1 MYKLIVI
8 LGLLFASFA
17 NAQTKPSP
25 AGKKPAAKLT
35 NQELARRDSLKKDSL
50 AKEEKPMKLPRQFM
64 VYTKHAKAKPERTKL
79 CVNLVC
85 KDTVLNYC
93 MNDSLC
99 LDPETSKVLF
109 EKRNGD
115 TLYVLVFVE
124 AFTKIDASNDDG
136 RCNGGRETKLLFA
149 KWNTK
154 TNQAKW
160 KQRNISSCRKG
171 IDNMT
176 KESVADWDGSAPML
190 LSYHRGQNFYEVKF
204 DPEQYKLGF
213 QSMNNATESETK

>member
-1 MYKLIVI
+1 MYKFILIM
-8 LGLLFASFA
+8 GLLFASFA
-17 NAQTKPSP
+17 NAQTKPAP
-25 AGKKPAAKLT
+25 GGKKPVGKQP
-35 NQELARRDSLKKDSL
+35 NKEELARRDSLRQDSL
-50 AKEEKPMKLPRQFM
+50 KKEEVTVKLPRQFM
-64 VYTKHAKAKPERTKL
+64 AYTKHARSKTERTKL
-79 CVNLVC
+79 CINLVC

-99 LDPETSKVLF
+99 KDPEVSKVLF

-124 AFTKIDASNDDG
+124 AFTKIDATNDDG
-136 RCNGGRETKLLFA
+136 RCSAGRETKLLFA

-160 KQRNISSCRKG
+160 KQRNISSCLKG

-176 KESVADWDGSAPML
+176 KDNVADWDQTSPLM
-190 LSYHRGQNFYEVKF
+190 LSYHRGLNFYEDRF
-204 DPEQYKLGF
+204 DPEQYQLGF
-213 QSMNNATESETK
+213 QSMNNTDSEAK